1 MLIYEY
7 PPKLSRAERQ
17 AKAVHDLKEHKKMR
31 NNMYKNLILGSAII
45 AISFLVEV
53 VMIKAVL
60 ILIGC
65 GNIFVGVLIY
75 MYYSLSRDADV
86 YTRIYDD
93 HIEHSQRVT
102 YKKEYLHICLYYDEI
117 ERSYQ
122 SGRGKLICVLK
133 KTSRSEFYKQDKNGQ
148 KTLFKPDGEIVLDF
162 QDTQSKLKLV
172 NEMWEKINYPH
183 KEYNNLEDTDDDYYT
198 EEDLKWDNLHKHG
211 L

>member
-93 HIEHSQRVT
+93 HIEH
-102 YKKEYLHICLYYDEI
+102 
-117 ERSYQ
+117 
-122 SGRGKLICVLK
+122 
-133 KTSRSEFYKQDKNGQ
+133 
-148 KTLFKPDGEIVLDF
+148 
-162 QDTQSKLKLV
+162 
-172 NEMWEKINYPH
+172 
-183 KEYNNLEDTDDDYYT
+183 
-198 EEDLKWDNLHKHG
+198 
-211 L
+211 